1 MRQLDIDF
9 GTAKRGLTPLSAVLL
24 VIGVLLLLIT
34 SWELWSVE
42 EELIPLREQLLRIK
56 QQTPGRPAASTAA
69 HLSPKEIEAINHAIR
84 QLNLP
89 WELLLSVFEGE
100 KYRVAALLAL
110 TPNTQASN
118 SGLQALRI
126 QAEAKSADDM
136 EEFVKAL
143 QEERI
148 FSNVVITHHEI
159 NDQDPNKPIRFT
171 VDANWRLP

>member
-1 MRQLDIDF
+1 MVGGR
-9 GTAKRGLTPLSAVLL
+9 GTHPAKGAVAKDQATDPGTPSSIAGSAFINQGNRGDQSCDPTTESAL
-24 VIGVLLLLIT
+24 G
-34 SWELWSVE
+34 
-42 EELIPLREQLLRIK
+42 
-56 QQTPGRPAASTAA
+56 AAS
-69 HLSPKEIEAINHAIR
+69 LG
-84 QLNLP
+84 
-89 WELLLSVFEGE
+89 FEGE

-110 TPNTQASN
+110 TPNTQTSN

-136 EEFVKAL
+136 SEFVKAL

-171 VDANWRLP
+171 VDANWSLP